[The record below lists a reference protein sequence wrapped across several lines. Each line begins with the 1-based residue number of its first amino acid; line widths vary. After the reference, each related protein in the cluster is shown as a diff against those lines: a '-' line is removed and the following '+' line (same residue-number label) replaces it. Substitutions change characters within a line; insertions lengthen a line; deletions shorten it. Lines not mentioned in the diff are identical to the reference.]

1 LSDAINSI
9 KNEIKRRADEEAK
22 KIISNAD
29 GEAQKILRTAKEKA
43 ERIRTETV
51 KTEVTTMRKKII
63 GSAQLDGRKTIIN
76 AKEEALSKTFDK
88 VNEKLIDIATQKDKK
103 FKYEEIL
110 FKLIKEAAL
119 GIDEKKI
126 VVAANKKDLRYI
138 SSNFSSIKRKL
149 EKELGYKLELNIMK
163 EPQHIIGG
171 IIVYNVDKT
180 KIFNNTLDG
189 RLMGL
194 KGSMRG
200 EISKVLF
207 E

>member
-1 LSDAINSI
+1 MSDAINSI
-9 KNEIKRRADEEAK
+9 KNEIKRRADEESK

-29 GEAQKILRTAKEKA
+29 GEAQKVLHAAKEKA

-88 VNEKLIDIATQKDKK
+88 VNEKLIDIANRKDRK

-110 FKLIKEAAL
+110 FKLIKEAVL
-119 GIDEKKI
+119 KIDEKKI
-126 VVAANKKDLRYI
+126 LVAANKKDLSYI
-138 SSNFSSIKRKL
+138 SSNLSSIKRKL
-149 EKELGYKLELNIMK
+149 EKELGYKLELTIMK
-163 EPQHIIGG
+163 EPRYIIGG

-194 KGSMRG
+194 KDSMRG
-200 EISKVLF
+200 DISKVLF

>member
-1 LSDAINSI
+1 LSVAINSI
-9 KNEIKRRADEEAK
+9 RDEIKRRAEEESK

-29 GEAQKILRTAKEKA
+29 GEAQKVLSAAKEKA

-51 KTEVTTMRKKII
+51 KTEVTTMRRKII

-76 AKEEALSKTFDK
+76 AKEEVLSKTFDK
-88 VNEKLIDIATQKDKK
+88 VNEKLINIANRKDKK

-110 FKLIKEAAL
+110 FKLIKEAVL
-119 GIDEKKI
+119 KIDEKKI
-126 VVAANKKDLRYI
+126 LVTANKKDLSYI
-138 SSNFSSIKRKL
+138 SSNLSSIKRKL
-149 EKELGYKLELNIMK
+149 EKELGYKLDLTIMK
-163 EPQHIIGG
+163 EPRDIIGG
-171 IIVYNVDKT
+171 IIVYNADKT
-180 KIFNNTLDG
+180 KIFYNTLDG

-194 KGSMRG
+194 KDSMRG

>member
-1 LSDAINSI
+1 MSDAIKSI
-9 KNEIKRRADEEAK
+9 KNEIKRRADEESK

-29 GEAQKILRTAKEKA
+29 GEAQKVLSTAKERA
-43 ERIRTETV
+43 EKIRAETV
-51 KTEVTTMRKKII
+51 KTEVITMRRKII

-76 AKEEALSKTFDK
+76 AKEEALSKIFDK
-88 VNEKLIDIATQKDKK
+88 VNEKLIDVANRKDKK
-103 FKYEEIL
+103 FKYEDIL

-126 VVAANKKDLRYI
+126 VVAANKKDLSYI
-138 SSNFSSIKRKL
+138 SSNLSSIKRKL
-149 EKELGYKLELNIMK
+149 EKELGYKLDLTIMK

-171 IIVYNVDKT
+171 IIVFNADKT
-180 KIFNNTLDG
+180 KKYNNTLDG
-189 RLMGL
+189 RLMEL
-194 KGSMRG
+194 KDSMRG